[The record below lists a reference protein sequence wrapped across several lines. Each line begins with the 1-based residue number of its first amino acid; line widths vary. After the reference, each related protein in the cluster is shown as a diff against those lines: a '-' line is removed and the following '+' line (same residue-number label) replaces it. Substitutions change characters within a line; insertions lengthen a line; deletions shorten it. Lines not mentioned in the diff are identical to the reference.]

1 MRYGMSCLS
10 MTMVGWGEIVRY
22 GRAQLTD
29 GGANSDMLMIV
40 LQCDLWCDEQDALTS
55 GCRTGW
61 SGYIRW

>member
-1 MRYGMSCLS
+1 MSCLS
-10 MTMVGWGEIVRY
+10 MTMMGWGEIVRC

-29 GGANSDMLMIV
+29 GGANSDMLVIV
-40 LQCDLWCDEQDALTS
+40 LQRDLWCDGQDALTS